1 MPHYFDYHA
10 HAPIDPRVRDAMIRA
25 FDEVDANPHSTHVHG
40 TRAHASV
47 EMARAQIARLLGARP
62 SEIVLTSGATEANNL
77 ALIGVADRLEELGR
91 MHLIVSGLEHPSV
104 LEAAGALTKRG
115 FEVVVVAPASD
126 GAIGMEAIAARI
138 TAQTGLVSVGWANH
152 EIGTIQD
159 ISGISALARAHGALM
174 HSDLAQAAGKVPVDV
189 GALDLA
195 SISAHKM
202 HGPIGAGALFVARRL
217 RAKMKPHL
225 VGGGQESGLRSGTVS
240 APMAVAFGTACELAS
255 DELANEAVRVAALR
269 DRLLAQLSS
278 IPSIGVNG
286 RLDRRLPGNLNLCI
300 DGVDGEA
307 LVMSLREHLSIS
319 TGSAC
324 SAHSLEPSPV
334 LLAIGLDKARA
345 ETAIRIGLG
354 RFTTLQQVDE
364 AAAFI
369 ASAVASLRS
378 ARNRS

>member
-25 FDEVDANPHSTHVHG
+25 FDEVDANPHSTHFHG

-77 ALIGVADRLEELGR
+77 AFVGVADRLEELGR
-91 MHLIVSGLEHPSV
+91 MQLIVSGLEHPSV

-126 GAIGMEAIAARI
+126 GGIAMEAIAARI
-138 TAQTGLVSVGWANH
+138 TTQTGLVSVGWANH

-159 ISGISALARAHGALM
+159 IPGISALARAHGALM

-278 IPSIGVNG
+278 IPGIGVNG

-307 LVMSLREHLSIS
+307 LVMSLQEHLSIS

-364 AAAFI
+364 AAAFF